1 MSNLSANI
9 GEGFTNAILS
19 FWYLKV
25 LNSAN
30 LGDNYLIE
38 INIKQKQRS
47 LEKSWRYFNYFE
59 QVYLFCEV
67 ISSCSY

>member
-19 FWYLKV
+19 FWYLKI

-47 LEKSWRYFNYFE
+47 LEKS
-59 QVYLFCEV
+59 
-67 ISSCSY
+67 